1 MDQHISIYILA
12 LTLVIPPFFLINK
25 CLPYSPTRLLA
36 YSPTRRLVPVAVI
49 IMFSNLCGKRWLLLW
64 ARCSTVDTRKELDVL
79 GPTGISKLVPGS
91 TCNIPALS
99 QSSLKEGAMQA
110 MGVSVGYI
118 DAKVLVSGADICNPS
133 NRAWHQQYSQ
143 CGRAVVEA
151 MAPLLIAKMA
161 LAALLLPAIRI
172 LQWRVAPAGWTA
184 FVQGLPGRCRR
195 RCRKKAATTDDNGGN
210 DDAATT
216 RRHGDNVRG
225 HGGRE

>member
-1 MDQHISIYILA
+1 MD
-12 LTLVIPPFFLINK
+12 
-25 CLPYSPTRLLA
+25 
-36 YSPTRRLVPVAVI
+36 TRR
-49 IMFSNLCGKRWLLLW
+49 
-64 ARCSTVDTRKELDVL
+64 ELDVL
-79 GPTGISKLVPGS
+79 GPTGISRLVPGS

-99 QSSLKEGAMQA
+99 RSSLKEGAMQA

-118 DAKVLVSGADICNPS
+118 DATVLVSGTDICNPS

-172 LQWRVAPAGWTA
+172 LQWRVAPAGWSA

-210 DDAATT
+210 DAATS
-216 RRHGDNVRG
+216 RRHRDNVCG
-225 HGGRE
+225 HGGRVSYYVCMRACCKALPSSYSKTFWVLTGLLSTQVITLCSSF